1 MAEESSSAPITP
13 LKYKQTQGSYV
24 LAKPFRSPLKRPV
37 RSYDLQ
43 STPDASSFVCQY
55 SAESSP
61 SSVQIGDFG
70 RDSEDSMVIKSSK
83 FREKFL
89 SIANNERK
97 TIDPILIKQESSLD
111 LTIRHLRSRLQQISQ
126 AAKHEQA
133 TVILANGANVS
144 KEESLIM
151 LTDRWRTASQSAAKY
166 LFDLAQA
173 RVAKMGGVSEFKRRS
188 RKRGFDG
195 DDDEEDERKKRIEQ
209 MGELEYQRIR
219 DEKAEDDQ
227 EEEFTMEMM
236 LTALNVDYHLVFT
249 D

>member
-89 SIANNERK
+89 SIANNGSLVSALQPFFSAYPVFM
-97 TIDPILIKQESSLD
+97 IPLLIK
-111 LTIRHLRSRLQQISQ
+111 
-126 AAKHEQA
+126 
-133 TVILANGANVS
+133 
-144 KEESLIM
+144 
-151 LTDRWRTASQSAAKY
+151 
-166 LFDLAQA
+166 
-173 RVAKMGGVSEFKRRS
+173 
-188 RKRGFDG
+188 
-195 DDDEEDERKKRIEQ
+195 
-209 MGELEYQRIR
+209 
-219 DEKAEDDQ
+219 
-227 EEEFTMEMM
+227 
-236 LTALNVDYHLVFT
+236 
-249 D
+249 